1 MSGRRP
7 TLSQRILWPRLLFS
21 VWEATRS
28 VTVHLLS
35 PTVILCLWEAT
46 RSVTAHLLSPTV
58 IQCLWE
64 ATYSVTAHPLAQV
77 SLTDDLPLAVGFP
90 VECYGVSD
98 WLKLICILF
107 VLA

>member
-35 PTVILCLWEAT
+35 PTVIL
-46 RSVTAHLLSPTV
+46 
-58 IQCLWE
+58 CLWE